1 MRYYEVFEDSKNE
14 NACLVK
20 NKQRPEW
27 EDGSEMHTVFS
38 VRIDKLKFNVNNGR
52 IATFVSQYNSD
63 PKNIVFEKLSNEK
76 ANEIIGNYIVE
87 SHVSKETYKKT
98 KRDIE
103 IKGQIRPGLI
113 LDDGTVISG
122 NRRFQILRELYNETQ
137 SDKYRYFDCFII
149 PKPVSDEGKLEIK
162 KLELK
167 TQNGLNEKV
176 DYNPIDKLV
185 SMRDA
190 FFGPNKMSISNY
202 SEQFNMKKT
211 DVESYYYRVAV
222 MDDYLKSID
231 KEGCYY
237 IIRYQ
242 KLDGPINEVSKIYK
256 KLEKDGNLSEWAR
269 IRPLFYIGFSEKG
282 DTTRIVRDYKNM
294 YEKNRPSF
302 EELLKKAVA
311 HFDDSENSS
320 SLKSKEDKIK
330 SIALNS
336 NFNRNAQDIR
346 EKSKKEISKEAP
358 VKALDGIFNKVCSID
373 MDELSYFDTN
383 SRRNFVTKANDII
396 EKLKEFI
403 DKLNNN

>member
-1 MRYYEVFEDSKNE
+1 MRYYEEFDNGNNE
-14 NACLVK
+14 NIYIVK
-20 NKQRPEW
+20 SKQRPER

-38 VRIDKLKFNVNNGR
+38 VRIDKLKFNANNGR
-52 IATFVSQYNSD
+52 IATFVSQYNSNPD
-63 PKNIVFEKLSNEK
+63 NIMLDNLPRDK
-76 ANEIIGNYIVE
+76 ANEIIGQYIVD
-87 SHVSKETYKKT
+87 SHVSKDTYKKT
-98 KRDIE
+98 KKDIE

-122 NRRFQILRELYNETQ
+122 NRRFQILRELYNETH
-137 SDKYRYFDCFII
+137 SDKYRFFDCFII
-149 PKPVSDEGKLEIK
+149 PKPKNAEDKLEIK

-185 SMRDA
+185 SMREA
-190 FFGPNKMSISNY
+190 LFGPNKMSISNY
-202 SEQFNMKKT
+202 SEQFNMKKG

-222 MDDYLKSID
+222 MDDYLKHID

-237 IIRYQ
+237 IVRAR
-242 KLDGPINEVSKIYK
+242 KLDGPINDVSKLYK
-256 KLEKDGNLSEWAR
+256 KLVKDGNLAERAR

-294 YEKNRPSF
+294 YEKNRSSF
-302 EELLKKAVA
+302 EELLSKVVD
-311 HFDDSENSS
+311 HLENSENNSGI
-320 SLKSKEDKIK
+320 KTKEDQFK

-358 VKALDGIFNKVCSID
+358 LKALDIVFNKLCNID
-373 MDELSYFDTN
+373 VEELDYFNTSAKN
-383 SRRNFVTKANDII
+383 TFVQKANEII
-396 EKLKEFI
+396 EKLNEFVKKI
-403 DKLNNN
+403 ENK